1 MSHVIT
7 GVIRRAP
14 YTKEGQNANGAWKM
28 YSIDL
33 SERYKDKDG
42 QANYSNYRAVFFA
55 KESMLAWY
63 DEAFQE
69 GKIVSVSCET
79 LAVDVRDKDGK
90 TYVTINMN
98 NPRLEFSQRNDGGQA
113 QNKPQQQQQQQQQ
126 HPQQQQ
132 RQPQPQQQF
141 DEDIPFASFG
151 LQYGKHRIYAL

>member
-14 YTKEGQNANGAWKM
+14 YTKEGQNANGTWKM
-28 YSIDL
+28 YAVDL

-42 QANYSNYRAVFFA
+42 QAHYSNYRAVFFA

-69 GKIVSVSCET
+69 GRVVSISCET

-98 NPRLEFSQRNDGGQA
+98 NPRLEFSQRGESGQ
-113 QNKPQQQQQQQQQ
+113 QQRQQPQQQQQQQRQ
-126 HPQQQQ
+126 PQQQQ
-132 RQPQPQQQF
+132 NF
-141 DEDIPFASFG
+141 DDDIPF
-151 LQYGKHRIYAL
+151 

>member
-14 YTKEGQNANGAWKM
+14 FTKEGQNANGTWKM
-28 YSIDL
+28 YAVDL

-42 QANYSNYRAVFFA
+42 QAHYSNYRAAFFA

-98 NPRLEFSQRNDGGQA
+98 NPRLEFSQRGDSAPQ
-113 QNKPQQQQQQQQQ
+113 QQHQQQQQPQQQQQQK
-126 HPQQQQ
+126 
-132 RQPQPQQQF
+132 QPQQNQTF
-141 DEDIPFASFG
+141 EDDIPF
-151 LQYGKHRIYAL
+151 

>member
-14 YTKEGQNANGAWKM
+14 FTKEGQNSNGNWKM
-28 YSIDL
+28 YAVDL

-42 QANYSNYRAVFFA
+42 QAHYSNYRAVFFA

-69 GKIVSVSCET
+69 GKIVSVICET

-98 NPRLEFSQRNDGGQA
+98 NPRLEFSQRGDSSQR
-113 QNKPQQQQQQQQQ
+113 QQKTQQHQQQQQQQQ
-126 HPQQQQ
+126 
-132 RQPQPQQQF
+132 RQPNQSMQF
-141 DEDIPFASFG
+141 DDDIPF
-151 LQYGKHRIYAL
+151 

>member
-14 YTKEGQNANGAWKM
+14 FTKEGQNASGTWKM
-28 YSIDL
+28 YAVDL

-42 QANYSNYRAVFFA
+42 QAHYSNYRALFFA

-63 DEAFQE
+63 DDAFQE
-69 GKIVSVSCET
+69 GKVVSVSCET

-98 NPRLEFSQRNDGGQA
+98 NPRLEFSQRSEGGQ
-113 QNKPQQQQQQQQQ
+113 QQKPQHQQQQQQQQQ
-126 HPQQQQ
+126 Q
-132 RQPQPQQQF
+132 RQPQQQNTF
-141 DEDIPFASFG
+141 DGDIPF
-151 LQYGKHRIYAL
+151 